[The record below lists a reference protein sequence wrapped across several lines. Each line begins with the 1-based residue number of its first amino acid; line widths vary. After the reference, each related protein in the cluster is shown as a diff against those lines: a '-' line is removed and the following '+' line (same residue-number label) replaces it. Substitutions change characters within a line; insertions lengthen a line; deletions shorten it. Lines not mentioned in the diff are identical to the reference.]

1 MCQEYWSETL
11 LFVLHEIYIRSMLSL
26 LQVKER
32 RKNRK
37 KKSFECMWSLFVSNG
52 GLGFR
57 EGWRREREK
66 EERNEKN
73 KKENKEMQTKVVASG
88 TCVLS

>member
-1 MCQEYWSETL
+1 MSRVLIRNFIVCFAWNLYTINVVPTTSER
-11 LFVLHEIYIRSMLSL
+11 E
-26 LQVKER
+26 
-32 RKNRK
+32 K
-37 KKSFECMWSLFVSNG
+37 KKQEKKRSFECMWSLFVSNG